1 MLWSDVV
8 WVVMTPGILPL
19 LNPTMAAR
27 VAIEP
32 YWWWMLHIIYGVS
45 LAIVF
50 LIIRAI
56 ATPRPSHA

>member
-1 MLWSDVV
+1 
-8 WVVMTPGILPL
+8 MTPGILPL